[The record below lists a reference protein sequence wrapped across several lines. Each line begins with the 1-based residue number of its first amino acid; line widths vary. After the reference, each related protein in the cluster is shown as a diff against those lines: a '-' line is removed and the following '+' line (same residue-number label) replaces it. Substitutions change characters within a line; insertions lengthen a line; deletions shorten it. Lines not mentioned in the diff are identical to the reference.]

1 MFRSITFLLIYPLW
15 LCIWL
20 AAGSQAGAQ
29 SQVVAEEALSQSTIV
44 AWPSLFAESASPASR
59 VNAAQ
64 NSRALQ
70 WLVFYGPGCVPCTR
84 AMQDFQPWLKAS
96 GWDVSDAPTAHIRLI
111 DATREQS
118 LARQFQIE
126 AWPSFVLVQEGK
138 VLEQYTSY
146 PGRQFLADR
155 YLAAAAR
162 VRDQRSF
169 TSDEPMGA
177 ISIGTLPNASREV
190 TRLLETTRPLL
201 EAGLIFEGRL
211 LPASQKGA
219 GHLPASTTISLT
231 ETAAIRLHWP
241 LVFRLSRQQNSL
253 HVDFEKP
260 YPQFRMSNILPVEQS
275 IEGLT
280 ATTQSLTIEL
290 PRMIDLKWQLD

>member
-1 MFRSITFLLIYPLW
+1 MFRSITFSLIYPAGL
-15 LCIWL
+15 IMWL
-20 AAGSQAGAQ
+20 ATGPQAGAQ
-29 SQVVAEEALSQSTIV
+29 PHVMAEEALSQSTKA
-44 AWPSLFAESASPASR
+44 AWPSLFAEAASPASP
-59 VNAAQ
+59 VNTAQ

-70 WLVFYGPGCVPCTR
+70 WLVFYGPGCVPCMR
-84 AMQDFQPWLKAS
+84 AIHDFQPWLKAS
-96 GWDVSDAPTAHIRLI
+96 GWEVSEVPQAHIRLI
-111 DATREQS
+111 DANREQS

-126 AWPSFVLVQEGK
+126 AWPTFVLMHEGK
-138 VLEQYTSY
+138 VLERHTSY

-169 TSDEPMGA
+169 TSHEPVSA
-177 ISIGTLPNASREV
+177 ISMGTLSNTSREV
-190 TRLLETTRPLL
+190 ALLLESTRPLL
-201 EAGLIFEGRL
+201 EAGLMFEGRL
-211 LPASQKGA
+211 LPASQKASGS
-219 GHLPASTTISLT
+219 LPASTTISLT
-231 ETAAIRLHWP
+231 ESAAIRLYWP

-253 HVDFEKP
+253 HLDFEKP
-260 YPQFRMSNILPVEQS
+260 YPQFRMSNIFPVEQS

>member
-1 MFRSITFLLIYPLW
+1 MFRSITFSLIYPMW
-15 LCIWL
+15 LSISL
-20 AAGSQAGAQ
+20 ATGPQAGAHP
-29 SQVVAEEALSQSTIV
+29 QVETEEALSQSSSG
-44 AWPSLFAESASPASR
+44 AWPSLFAEAASPTGHAMT
-59 VNAAQ
+59 AQ

-70 WLVFYGPGCVPCTR
+70 WLVFYGPGCVPCMR

-96 GWDVSDAPTAHIRLI
+96 GWEVSDVPQAHIRLI

-118 LARQFQIE
+118 LAQRFQIDS
-126 AWPSFVLVQEGK
+126 WPTFVLVHEGK
-138 VLEQYTSY
+138 VLERHTSY

-155 YLAAAAR
+155 YLTASAR
-162 VRDQRSF
+162 VRDQQSF

-177 ISIGTLPNASREV
+177 ISMGTLPNTSREV
-190 TRLLETTRPLL
+190 ARLLESTRPLL

-219 GHLPASTTISLT
+219 GNLPASTTISLT
-231 ETAAIRLHWP
+231 ESAAIRLYWP

-253 HVDFEKP
+253 HLDFEKP
-260 YPQFRMSNILPVEQS
+260 YPQFRMSNIFPVEQS